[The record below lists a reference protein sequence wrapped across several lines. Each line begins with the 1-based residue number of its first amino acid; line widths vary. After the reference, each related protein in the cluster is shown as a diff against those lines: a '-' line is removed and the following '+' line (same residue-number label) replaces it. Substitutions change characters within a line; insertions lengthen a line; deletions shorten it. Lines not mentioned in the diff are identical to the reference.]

1 MGERWCPK
9 PVSVPP
15 QTPSGA
21 WRSASSFS
29 AGPWAGPV
37 SPNSQRVSSS
47 SLCSVRTLR
56 LPRPTTRI
64 EEGLSHSWQGAIC
77 PWVRGGQGSSQPLPG
92 LSSASAF
99 AWALHLP
106 GSFAGPPC
114 GWECPGM
121 EQLTR
126 CELTEMPPCWAQN
139 ARCPGSAP
147 EHPQSSPISS
157 GPGWG
162 LLCLEPK
169 P

>member
-1 MGERWCPK
+1 MGELWCPK
-9 PVSVPP
+9 PLSIPP

-29 AGPWAGPV
+29 AGPWAGLV
-37 SPNSQRVSSS
+37 SPNSQRVSSF
-47 SLCSVRTLR
+47 SLCSVRTLC
-56 LPRPTTRI
+56 LPHPTTRI
-64 EEGLSHSWQGAIC
+64 EEELSHSWQGAVC
-77 PWVRGGQGSSQPLPG
+77 PGYEVDKVPAFTRAEFSLSIRTG
-92 LSSASAF
+92 LR
-99 AWALHLP
+99 LP

-114 GWECPGM
+114 GWERPGM

-126 CELTEMPPCWAQN
+126 CELTEMPPGWAQN